1 MQSDVS
7 LAWWVLGISTVSVA
21 IFLIAIHRPSLK
33 EKPLVR
39 NWKLFYCWIGAITVL
54 GGIIAFFLPIALNSG
69 FNKSDDG
76 PTLRQ
81 LLLYATGGI
90 LGVITLGENHRK
102 NNLEK
107 DKFDEQKNQ
116 FESQLKSQEN
126 QIAAQKEKDNQ
137 EYNRQVYSERRSRYS
152 NAFEQLASKEAV
164 IRLGGIYTLVGLVDE
179 WLTDEGIED
188 TEVRRMEGQVIINNL
203 CAYIRSPF
211 HLAEKRDI
219 LESDIP
225 PNDYEG
231 NFAEDRAK
239 FLEEANIRK
248 SIFDEINKR
257 ITIKIDENDINSR
270 EIVGTWSKFTFDF
283 FAAPIFYFLQYYTY
297 TNTSFHAA
305 KFYGQTTFS
314 NSHFF
319 GKTDFTD
326 AIFYGP
332 VEFNDTFFFDGVSF
346 AWSKFKGNASFQPA
360 IFKNDALFI
369 GAEFAETA
377 NFTSSLFEGRARF
390 EDAEFSQKPIFI
402 KHTHIP
408 DAHPNNCLYT
418 SALFSYKVA
427 SKEHNFLVSP
437 TSTFDIS
444 LGSTSFKNNDYEDDY
459 EIPMGTRI
467 FAPDSWSK
475 EENKYLDM
483 SSPAQ

>member
-1 MQSDVS
+1 MEKSYTNDTD
-7 LAWWVLGISTVSVA
+7 STST
-21 IFLIAIHRPSLK
+21 PSSRWEKFKTHCK
-33 EKPLVR
+33 E
-39 NWKLFYCWIGAITVL
+39 NWFY
-54 GGIIAFFLPIALNSG
+54 
-69 FNKSDDG
+69 
-76 PTLRQ
+76 
-81 LLLYATGGI
+81 
-90 LGVITLGENHRK
+90 ITLILVALTGVFCAFILPPLILKSADGGDSIDSIRKAILAVFAGALTMLTLWETHRK
-102 NNLEK
+102 NTQEK
-107 DKFDEQKNQ
+107 NKNDRDH
-116 FESQLKSQEN
+116 
-126 QIAAQKEKDNQ
+126 I
-137 EYNRQVYSERRSRYS
+137 RQVHSERRSRYTK
-152 NAFEQLASKEAV
+152 AIEQLADEKAT
-164 IRLGGIYTLVGLVDE
+164 ICLGGIYTLVGLVDE
-179 WLTDEGIED
+179 WLTDNSLEPDEQQK
-188 TEVRRMEGQVIINNL
+188 EGQIIINTL

-211 HLAEKRDI
+211 RLAEKRDI
-219 LESDIP
+219 LEPDIP

-231 NFAEDRAK
+231 NFAEDRAE

-257 ITIKIDENDINSR
+257 ITIKIDENNINSR

-332 VEFNDTFFFDGVSF
+332 VEFNDTLFFDGVSF
-346 AWSKFKGNASFQPA
+346 SWAKFKGNASFQPA

-408 DAHPNNCLYT
+408 NAYPNNCLYA
-418 SALFSYKVA
+418 SALFSHKVA

-444 LGSTSFKNNDYEDDY
+444 LGSTSFKNNDYEDGY

-475 EENKYLDM
+475 EENNYLDM

>member
-1 MQSDVS
+1 MEKPYTDD
-7 LAWWVLGISTVSVA
+7 IDSTNIPPSRWRKFKTQCKENWFYITLISVA
-21 IFLIAIHRPSLK
+21 LAGFLCAFILPPLILKSADGGDSIDSIRKAILA
-33 EKPLVR
+33 V
-39 NWKLFYCWIGAITVL
+39 FAGALTML
-54 GGIIAFFLPIALNSG
+54 
-69 FNKSDDG
+69 
-76 PTLRQ
+76 TLWE
-81 LLLYATGGI
+81 T
-90 LGVITLGENHRK
+90 HRK
-102 NNLEK
+102 NTQEK
-107 DKFDEQKNQ
+107 NKNDRDH
-116 FESQLKSQEN
+116 
-126 QIAAQKEKDNQ
+126 I
-137 EYNRQVYSERRSRYS
+137 RQVHSERRSRYTK
-152 NAFEQLASKEAV
+152 AIEQLADEKAT
-164 IRLGGIYTLVGLVDE
+164 ICLGGIYTLVGLVDE
-179 WLTDEGIED
+179 WLTDNSLEPDEQQK
-188 TEVRRMEGQVIINNL
+188 EGQIIINTL

-219 LESDIP
+219 LEPDIP

-231 NFAEDRAK
+231 NFAEDRAE

-257 ITIKIDENDINSR
+257 ITIKIDENNINIR
-270 EIVGTWSKFTFDF
+270 EIVGTWSNFTFDF
-283 FAAPIFYFLQYYTY
+283 FAAPIFYFIQYYTY

-332 VEFNDTFFFDGVSF
+332 VEFNDTLFFDGVSF
-346 AWSKFKGNASFQPA
+346 SWAKFKGNASFQPA

-377 NFTSSLFEGRARF
+377 NFTSSVFEGRARF

-408 DAHPNNCLYT
+408 DAYPNNCLYVP
-418 SALFSYKVA
+418 ALFSHKVA

-475 EENKYLDM
+475 EENNYLDM

>member
-1 MQSDVS
+1 MQSDVA

-54 GGIIAFFLPIALNSG
+54 GGITAFFLPIALNSG

-152 NAFEQLASKEAV
+152 NAFEQLASKESV

-179 WLTDEGIED
+179 WLADEGIED

-219 LESDIP
+219 LEPDIP

-231 NFAEDRAK
+231 NFAQDRAE

-248 SIFDEINKR
+248 SIFNEINKR
-257 ITIKIDENDINSR
+257 ITIKIDENNINIR
-270 EIVGTWSKFTFDF
+270 EVVGTWSKFTFDF

-297 TNTSFHAA
+297 TNASFHAA
-305 KFYGQTTFS
+305 KFYGQTTFN

-332 VEFNDTFFFDGVSF
+332 AEFNDTLFFGNVSF
-346 AWSKFKGNASFQPA
+346 SWAKFKGDASFQPA
-360 IFKNDALFI
+360 IFKNYALFT
-369 GAEFAETA
+369 GAEFTKKAK
-377 NFTSSLFEGRARF
+377 FSSSLFEGPVSF
-390 EDAEFSQKPIFI
+390 KDTEFSQDPIFI
-402 KHTHIP
+402 EHIHIP
-408 DAHPNNCLYT
+408 DAHPHGCLYT
-418 SALFSYKVA
+418 PAVFSYKIK
-427 SKEHNFLVSP
+427 SKEHNFSVSSKSAFSITP
-437 TSTFDIS
+437 
-444 LGSTSFKNNDYEDDY
+444 GHTSFKNDNY
-459 EIPMGTRI
+459 EIPIGTMI
-467 FAPDSWSK
+467 FDPNSWSK
-475 EENKYLDM
+475 EENNYRDM